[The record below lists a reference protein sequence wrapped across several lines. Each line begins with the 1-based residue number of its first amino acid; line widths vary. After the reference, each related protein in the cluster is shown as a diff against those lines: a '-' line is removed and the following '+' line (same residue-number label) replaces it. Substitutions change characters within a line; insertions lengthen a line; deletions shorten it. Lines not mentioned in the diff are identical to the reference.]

1 MWNAMP
7 DWLVALLALTV
18 LGSGL
23 ALALLASSLLLAEV
37 GFMMLAAVVVSV
49 TVRTLFPMTE

>member
-7 DWLVALLALTV
+7 AWLVALLALTV

-23 ALALLASSLLLAEV
+23 ALALLAPSLLLAEV
-37 GFMMLAAVVVSV
+37 GCMMLAAAVLSV
-49 TVRTLFPMTE
+49 TVRALFPMTE